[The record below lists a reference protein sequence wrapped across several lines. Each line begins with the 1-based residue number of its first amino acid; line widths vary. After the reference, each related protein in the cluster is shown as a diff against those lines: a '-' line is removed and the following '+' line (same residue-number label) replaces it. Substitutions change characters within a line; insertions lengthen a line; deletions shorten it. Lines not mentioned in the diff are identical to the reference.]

1 MSYKDHTHAPRKNH
15 SRVQR
20 VQKQELLHRQEQAPA
35 PRARRVEEVLPA
47 LQRAQAPQGNE
58 VMAVEVVE
66 RKSFPGRVV
75 QFYHEVQDE
84 MRKVTWP
91 DRAQLKDTTIKIIIF
106 VLFIG
111 AVIGLI
117 DLALQ
122 LILVQGIPSL
132 FSRQ

>member
-1 MSYKDHTHAPRKNH
+1 
-15 SRVQR
+15 
-20 VQKQELLHRQEQAPA
+20 
-35 PRARRVEEVLPA
+35 
-47 LQRAQAPQGNE
+47 
-58 VMAVEVVE
+58 MAVEVVE
-66 RKSFPGRVV
+66 RRSVTSRLA
-75 QFYHEVQDE
+75 QFYQDVQDE

-117 DLALQ
+117 DLVLQ

-132 FSRQ
+132 FSRR

>member
-1 MSYKDHTHAPRKNH
+1 
-15 SRVQR
+15 
-20 VQKQELLHRQEQAPA
+20 
-35 PRARRVEEVLPA
+35 
-47 LQRAQAPQGNE
+47 
-58 VMAVEVVE
+58 MAVEVVE
-66 RKSFPGRVV
+66 RKSVPGRFV

-111 AVIGLI
+111 AILGILDVL
-117 DLALQ
+117 LQ

-132 FSRQ
+132 FTGR